1 MRETLDRNFPDQS
14 HSPTCTCQSF
24 SKSSRNT
31 LVKWI
36 HFLRHERV
44 IAREQQVARGRK
56 HRTSHGPHEE
66 LSCNRAE
73 QRWRIREDLQR
84 IAFQRFRQAEV
95 ENLHI
100 PVSGNLHIRRLE
112 ITMHDTLLVRSLK
125 GFANALRNFQCVL
138 KRIAPRAMRPA
149 SVLPSTSSSTR

>member
-44 IAREQQVARGRK
+44 IAREQQLAPGRK
-56 HRTSHGPHEE
+56 HRSSHGPHEE
-66 LSCNRAE
+66 LSCNGAE
-73 QRWRIREDLQR
+73 QRWRIREDLQLRADAFASPKSRTLTFPAR
-84 IAFQRFRQAEV
+84 IIFTFA
-95 ENLHI
+95 
-100 PVSGNLHIRRLE
+100 
-112 ITMHDTLLVRSLK
+112 
-125 GFANALRNFQCVL
+125 GFKSRCTTPFSCAASRALQMLFA
-138 KRIAPRAMRPA
+138 I
-149 SVLPSTSSSTR
+149 

>member
-1 MRETLDRNFPDQS
+1 L
-14 HSPTCTCQSF
+14 H
-24 SKSSRNT
+24 
-31 LVKWI
+31 
-36 HFLRHERV
+36 
-44 IAREQQVARGRK
+44 
-56 HRTSHGPHEE
+56 
-66 LSCNRAE
+66 
-73 QRWRIREDLQR
+73 R

-138 KRIAPRAMRPA
+138 NRDR
-149 SVLPSTSSSTR
+149 STSDAAGERFALNQLEYEIGITVGFLQVVDAGNIR

>member
-1 MRETLDRNFPDQS
+1 QMRETLDRNFPDQS

-66 LSCNRAE
+66 LSCIGAV
-73 QRWRIREDLQR
+73 QRWRIRDDLQT
-84 IAFQRFRQAEV
+84 IACQRLRQAEV
-95 ENLHI
+95 ANLNI
-100 PVSGNLHIRRLE
+100 PGSDNLHIRRLE
-112 ITMHDTLLVRSLK
+112 ISDAVGERFALNQLEYEIGITV
-125 GFANALRNFQCVL
+125 GFLQVVDAGNIRVIQ
-138 KRIAPRAMRPA
+138 
-149 SVLPSTSSSTR
+149 